1 MSDYCDF
8 KYTCT
13 PWYAYIIIVMLMLL
27 STLVATIF
35 MYYQNN
41 ATAASQISVS
51 GMISSCACNCIS
63 FLICM
68 GLLALLCPTRPGRL
82 VLWIIVLCSISSLIC
97 NGIALYG
104 TFKGVDILNQ
114 FINRLNTEFPQL
126 NLGQTSPYPIDVDS
140 DAAVA
145 ETVEFENELSFSY

>member
-1 MSDYCDF
+1 
-8 KYTCT
+8 
-13 PWYAYIIIVMLMLL
+13 MLV

-51 GMISSCACNCIS
+51 AMISSCACNCIS

-82 VLWIIVLCSISSLIC
+82 VLWIIVLCSIFSLIC
-97 NGIALYG
+97 NGFALYG
-104 TFKGVDILNQ
+104 TFKGVDILNE
-114 FINRLNTEFPQL
+114 ITTRLNAQIQTQTETQTETL
-126 NLGQTSPYPIDVDS
+126 NSI
-140 DAAVA
+140 
-145 ETVEFENELSFSY
+145 